1 MLAPVLAI
9 RRGTRDSVGLDPT
22 ARRAN
27 LAGRVYIRGPRP
39 PAGWQVLLLDD
50 VVTTG
55 ATLQAAADALRS
67 VGVPVSA
74 ALVLCDA
81 TSGQNRR

>member
-1 MLAPVLAI
+1 VAAVLRM
-9 RRGTRDSVGLDPT
+9 RRGARDSVGLDPS

-27 LAGRVYIRGPRP
+27 LAGRVYLRGRP
-39 PAGWQVLLLDD
+39 PPGAPVLLLDD

-55 ATLQAAADALRS
+55 ATLHAAADALRAA
-67 VGVPVSA
+67 GVPVSA

-81 TSGQNRR
+81 TRHRS